1 MKDNTIQNKLIVTG
15 ITLFFSWMLGLL
27 LLSFADLEVSVPL
40 HIWLSAL
47 MTGVGVLI
55 HWFILRIRALE
66 RQVDDLRRAVFQ
78 NDANN

>member
-1 MKDNTIQNKLIVTG
+1 MKDNTIQNKLILTG

-27 LLSFADLEVSVPL
+27 LLSSTNFEFSVPP

-47 MTGVGVLI
+47 MTVVGVLI

-66 RQVDDLRRAVFQ
+66 QQVDDLRQAVFHDSKS
-78 NDANN
+78 N